1 MAINFAHERKKF
13 REEQERLR
21 RKYEASGMTK
31 EQTREMYEFDLH
43 QFNRDIAYSRHT
55 QELVPESGL
64 ESEDMNPLLQKFAD
78 ELTTM
83 QEPDEERDLWWI
95 DEIDDEVLLESLL
108 ELSDADLLLIDK
120 LVFQEQTQTE
130 ISVELNVSQSSVSQR
145 IKTIRKKIKRSE

>member
-21 RKYEASGMTK
+21 RKYEALGMTK
-31 EQTREMYEFDLH
+31 EQIREMYEFDLH

-78 ELTTM
+78 ELTVM

-108 ELSDADLLLIDK
+108 KLSEADLLLIDK

>member
-1 MAINFAHERKKF
+1 
-13 REEQERLR
+13 
-21 RKYEASGMTK
+21 MTK
-31 EQTREMYEFDLH
+31 EQIREMYEFDLH

-78 ELTTM
+78 ELTVM

-108 ELSDADLLLIDK
+108 KLSEADLLLIDK

-130 ISVELNVSQSSVSQR
+130 ISVEFNVSQSSVSQR